1 MQYTALSAV
10 ALENSTP
17 DCQGAI
23 FRSVRPQLGVRNVQ
37 HSVPSKLMNL
47 ATYTCK

>member
-17 DCQGAI
+17 EVLEFESEDKDSEDIGLSPYVTLI
-23 FRSVRPQLGVRNVQ
+23 D
-37 HSVPSKLMNL
+37 SKEPEGEII
-47 ATYTCK
+47 K